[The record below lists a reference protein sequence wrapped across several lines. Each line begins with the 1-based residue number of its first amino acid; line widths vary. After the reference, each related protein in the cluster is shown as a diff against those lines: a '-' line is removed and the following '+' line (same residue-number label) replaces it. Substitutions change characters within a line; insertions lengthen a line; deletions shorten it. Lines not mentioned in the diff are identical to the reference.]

1 MNCSPESILD
11 YLNRARIRCP
21 YGTFADVTGIP
32 VRSVGRRHLG
42 RRRPYA
48 SWVVNTRTDQP
59 TGYAEHEQH
68 RDLCRTNDVIRT
80 GDELRARMRR
90 TDAG

>member
-11 YLNRARIRCP
+11 YLNRARIRCT
-21 YGTFADVTGIP
+21 YGAFADVMGIP
-32 VRSVGRRHLG
+32 VRSVGQHLA
-42 RRRPYA
+42 RRRPYT
-48 SWVVNTRTDQP
+48 SWVVNARTGQP